1 MKEASDIFSQLL
13 QKLVVV
19 RFRSHHTTENQMQ
32 YDVRYE
38 PYFERAGLLP
48 FVL

>member
-1 MKEASDIFSQLL
+1 MKEASNIFSQLL
-13 QKLVVV
+13 QKLAVI
-19 RFRSHHTTENQMQ
+19 RFRSHTTENQMQ